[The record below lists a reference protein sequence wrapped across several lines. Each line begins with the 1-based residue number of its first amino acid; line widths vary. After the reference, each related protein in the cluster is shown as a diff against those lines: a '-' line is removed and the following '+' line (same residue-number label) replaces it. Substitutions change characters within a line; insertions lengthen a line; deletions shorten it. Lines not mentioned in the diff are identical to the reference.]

1 MIYLNNKLKFTIKK
15 SSIWEYKRKYIKNI
29 DNNLYLNIE
38 NNNLILTENKSKW
51 DINNNYI
58 KNEKNNVYMSFDIN
72 YNIYLTENIKDAK
85 KIIIDNKLIY
95 YVKPDLIIK
104 FEKNN
109 KMLNNF
115 SIKKINKIINN
126 AYINN
131 AYINNAY
138 INNVVILLAGGMS
151 TRFNQ
156 DKPKQL
162 YLIDNKPI
170 ILYSIEAFINCVD
183 KIVIIS
189 NSTYFK
195 DIKKI
200 VKKYD
205 KVKILINDINCR
217 LESIYTGLKYLKNKN
232 IKNIIIHD
240 ACRPYI
246 KEIHIKKL
254 IEECK
259 IYSQYYIK
267 LNGGLYKKDL
277 INYEIVNRDDYIEIA
292 TPLCINYEL
301 ALFIYEN
308 YIDKKYRIV
317 WEFINI
323 LDILNIKYNMIE
335 GHNNFLRKITTYDDL
350 IV

>member
-15 SSIWEYKRKYIKNI
+15 SSIWEYKGKYIKNI
-29 DNNLYLNIE
+29 DNNLYLNIDK
-38 NNNLILTENKSKW
+38 NNLILTEDKSKW

-58 KNEKNNVYMSFDIN
+58 KNEKNNVYISFDIN
-72 YNIYLTENIKDAK
+72 YNIYLTDNIKYAK
-85 KIIIDNKLIY
+85 RIIIDNNLIY
-95 YVKPDLIIK
+95 YEKPDLIIK

-115 SIKKINKIINN
+115 SIEKINEIINN
-126 AYINN
+126 RYTKNIAI
-131 AYINNAY
+131 I
-138 INNVVILLAGGMS
+138 LAGGMS

-183 KIVIIS
+183 NIVIIS

-200 VKKYD
+200 VKKYN

-217 LESIYTGLKYLKNKN
+217 LESIYTGLKYLKNKK

-246 KEIHIKKL
+246 EEIHIKKL

-308 YIDKKYRIV
+308 YMGKNHRIV

-335 GHNNFLRKITTYDDL
+335 GHNKFLRKITTYDDL
-350 IV
+350 